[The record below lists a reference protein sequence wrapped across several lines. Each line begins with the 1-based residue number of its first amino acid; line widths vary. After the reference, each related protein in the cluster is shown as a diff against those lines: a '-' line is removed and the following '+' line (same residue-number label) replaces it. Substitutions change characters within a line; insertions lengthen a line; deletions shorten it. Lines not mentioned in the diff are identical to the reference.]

1 MNITAL
7 SSQLQPVTN
16 KRNSALLGKAIEESL
31 GVSPNRGII
40 RFIPIAEEN
49 YATDGKTLAGE
60 IEEFE
65 RERMDD
71 PSALY
76 RGLSR
81 ASGKGRKRS
90 LKSLRELKSN
100 SHLYPRHEA
109 ITPPSSGMLH
119 IRFLRYLLRLWLKV
133 STIGQRKRFKE
144 WEDERALL
152 PHYLADN
159 GSLHKEYISQ

>member
-16 KRNSALLGKAIEESL
+16 KRNSAMLGKAIEESL

-60 IEEFE
+60 MEEFE
-65 RERMDD
+65 RDRMDD
-71 PSALY
+71 PSALH

-81 ASGKGRKRS
+81 ASGKGRKKS
-90 LKSLRELKSN
+90 LKSLRKLKSN
-100 SHLYPRHEA
+100 LHLHPRHEA
-109 ITPPSSGMLH
+109 ITPPSSGRDASHMLPPLPPTPTTESFNE
-119 IRFLRYLLRLWLKV
+119 RTAKRVQRMGRRKSFMATLLGK
-133 STIGQRKRFKE
+133 
-144 WEDERALL
+144 
-152 PHYLADN
+152 
-159 GSLHKEYISQ
+159 